1 MNIYLDNGYLDYD
14 KILKFNCP
22 FTFIVGGRGTGKTF
36 GAIKTVLESRS
47 QFIFMRRT
55 QAQLEIVKRPEYSP
69 FNAINK
75 ELGTE
80 ISSVPNGRYTADIC
94 QGEKVL
100 GHMLALSTV
109 SNLRGFSS
117 DAEYLIY
124 DEFIPEL
131 HEKPFQGGP
140 DAEFS
145 AFANAYETINR
156 NRELQ
161 GRDPLQCLILSNS
174 NTLKNPL
181 LDGFGL
187 IDILER
193 KKRNGKTEYINK
205 QRGIA
210 VFLLDD
216 STISERKKTTAL
228 YKAAEGTEFFK
239 MAISNEFSSD
249 RPENIRSEDLKQY
262 NILFTIEENF
272 SVYKHKSEKKYYIS
286 GYKKGNT
293 GEEYTDSKIDKKRI
307 LNKYGFLYDT
317 RMRNNIYFEN
327 YSLQVKFDNLM
338 KL

>member
-1 MNIYLDNGYLDYD
+1 MSIYLDNGYLNYD
-14 KILKFNCP
+14 EILKYKCP
-22 FTFIVGGRGTGKTF
+22 FTFIIGGRATGKTF
-36 GAIKTVLESRS
+36 GAIKTALELRAE
-47 QFIFMRRT
+47 FIFMRRT
-55 QAQLEIVKRPEYSP
+55 QAQLEIIKRPEYSP
-69 FNAINK
+69 FGAINR
-75 ELGTE
+75 ELGLD
-80 ISSVPNGRYTADIC
+80 IQSVPNGRYTADIC

-117 DAEYLIY
+117 GAELLIY

-161 GRDPLQCLILSNS
+161 GREPLQCLILSNS

-181 LDGFGL
+181 LEGFGL

-193 KKRNGKTEYINK
+193 KKKHGKKEYINK

-216 STISERKKTTAL
+216 SKISEQKKHTAI
-228 YKAAEGTEFFK
+228 YKAAEGTNFYK
-239 MAISNEFSSD
+239 MAISNLFANDS
-249 RPENIRSEDLKQY
+249 PENIKSEDLKPY
-262 NILFTIEENF
+262 NILFTIEDNF

-286 GYKKGNT
+286 AYKKGNG
-293 GEEYTDSKIDKKRI
+293 GEDFTDSKMDKKRI
-307 LNKYGFLYDT
+307 LKKYGFLIDT
-317 RMRNNIYFEN
+317 RMRNNIYFES
-327 YSLQVKFDNLM
+327 YSMQVKFDNLL